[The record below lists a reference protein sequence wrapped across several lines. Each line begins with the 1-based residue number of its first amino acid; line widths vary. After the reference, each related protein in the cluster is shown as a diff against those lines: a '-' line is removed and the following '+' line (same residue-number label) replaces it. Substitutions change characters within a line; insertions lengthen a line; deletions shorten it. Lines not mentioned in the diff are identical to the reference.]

1 MSKNFAEEYKAL
13 ANEEL
18 PDLWNRIE
26 AGLTPKTTA
35 LAEEAEDIQ
44 DIKQKETEPVIKPGK
59 GKVIS
64 FLLRYR
70 TVVAAALCV
79 VVILPAAILMG
90 RINRSKSSPEFA
102 SDNAAPP
109 MDSGATTEMWDDV
122 MEEAA
127 AEEPA
132 AEEPE
137 EFGAGAAAAEDMADG
152 TMADVADALPAAMDE
167 AAEKEMQEDRSS
179 SGAISEVAADDAE
192 EELEALLD
200 KQKAEQSTNS
210 ASIQEEKKEYGK
222 SEKIYE
228 KITVEAMK
236 QTGETVE
243 TERNFYYGVEMKVIS
258 DPSGELQEG
267 TQITVWVSMLSSMAY
282 MQGEEYELDLSYD
295 PDRECPYQVKKTYFS

>member
-44 DIKQKETEPVIKPGK
+44 DIKQKETEPVIKPEK

-102 SDNAAPP
+102 SDTAAPA
-109 MDSGATTEMWDDV
+109 DNAATTEMWDDV

-127 AEEPA
+127 AEEP
-132 AEEPE
+132 E
-137 EFGAGAAAAEDMADG
+137 EFGAGAAVMEDMAEG
-152 TMADVADALPAAMDE
+152 TAADMADALPAAMDE
-167 AAEKEMQEDRSS
+167 AAEKEMQGDRNS
-179 SGAISEVAADDAE
+179 SGAISEAAADDAE
-192 EELEALLD
+192 EELETLLD
-200 KQKAEQSTNS
+200 KQKAEQSSNS

-222 SEKIYE
+222 TEKIYE
-228 KITVEAMK
+228 KITVEAME
-236 QTGETVE
+236 QTGETVK
-243 TERNFYYGVEMKVIS
+243 TERNFYYGMEMKVIS

-295 PDRECPYQVKKTYFS
+295 PDRECPYQVRKTYFS

>member
-35 LAEEAEDIQ
+35 LVEEAEDIQ
-44 DIKQKETEPVIKPGK
+44 DINQTPKETQPAKKPEK
-59 GKVIS
+59 AKIIS

-79 VVILPAAILMG
+79 VVILPAAIFMG

-102 SDNAAPP
+102 ADTAAP
-109 MDSGATTEMWDDV
+109 MDNGAATEMWDDV
-122 MEEAA
+122 A
-127 AEEPA
+127 AEVAEA

-137 EFGAGAAAAEDMADG
+137 ESGAGAAAAEDMADG
-152 TMADVADALPAAMDE
+152 TIADMTDARSSDMDE
-167 AAEKEMQEDRSS
+167 AAVKEMQGDRSS
-179 SGAISEVAADDAE
+179 SGAMSEAAADDAE
-192 EELEALLD
+192 EEMEALFD
-200 KQKAEQSTNS
+200 KQEAEQSSNA

-222 SEKIYE
+222 TEKIYE
-228 KITVEAMK
+228 RITIEAAER
-236 QTGETVE
+236 TGETVE
-243 TERNFYYGVEMKVIS
+243 TERDFYYGVEMKVIS

-282 MQGEEYELDLSYD
+282 VQGEEYELDLSYD
-295 PDRECPYQVKKTYFS
+295 PDRECPYQVKRTYFS

>member
-35 LAEEAEDIQ
+35 LAEEAEDTQ
-44 DIKQKETEPVIKPGK
+44 DIKQIPKATQPTKKPEK

-64 FLLRYR
+64 FLFRYR

-102 SDNAAPP
+102 ADTAAP
-109 MDSGATTEMWDDV
+109 MNNGATTEMWDDV
-122 MEEAA
+122 A
-127 AEEPA
+127 AEA

-137 EFGAGAAAAEDMADG
+137 EFEAGAAEDMADG
-152 TMADVADALPAAMDE
+152 TIADMTDARSSDMDE
-167 AAEKEMQEDRSS
+167 AAVKEMQGDRSS
-179 SGAISEVAADDAE
+179 SGAMSEAAADDAE
-192 EELEALLD
+192 EEMEALFDRQEANQISNAAL
-200 KQKAEQSTNS
+200 NR
-210 ASIQEEKKEYGK
+210 EEKKEYGK

-236 QTGETVE
+236 PTGETVE
-243 TERNFYYGVEMKVIS
+243 TDNDFFYGVDMKVVS

-282 MQGEEYELDLSYD
+282 VQGEEYELDLSYD
-295 PDRECPYQVKKTYFS
+295 PDRECPYQVK

>member
-44 DIKQKETEPVIKPGK
+44 DNKQTPKETQPAKKPEK

-64 FLLRYR
+64 VLFRYR

-90 RINRSKSSPEFA
+90 RINRSKSSPELA
-102 SDNAAPP
+102 ADMAAPMDNA
-109 MDSGATTEMWDDV
+109 ATTEMWDD
-122 MEEAA
+122 MA
-127 AEEPA
+127 AEAPAAEA

-137 EFGAGAAAAEDMADG
+137 ESEAGAAGDMTDGTIADMADA
-152 TMADVADALPAAMDE
+152 MPADMDE
-167 AAEKEMQEDRSS
+167 AAMKEMQGDRSS
-179 SGAISEVAADDAE
+179 SGAMSEAAADDAE
-192 EELEALLD
+192 EEMEALFD
-200 KQKAEQSTNS
+200 KQETDQISS
-210 ASIQEEKKEYGK
+210 AALNREEKKEYGK
-222 SEKIYE
+222 SEKIYS
-228 KITVEAMK
+228 KITVEAMR

-243 TERNFYYGVEMKVIS
+243 TDNDFYYGVEMKVIS

-267 TQITVWVSMLSSMAY
+267 TKITVWVSMLSSVAY
-282 MQGEEYELDLSYD
+282 APEEEYVVNLSYD
-295 PDRECPYQVKKTYFS
+295 PERECPYQVK

>member
-44 DIKQKETEPVIKPGK
+44 DNKQTPKETQPAKKPEK

-64 FLLRYR
+64 VLFRYR

-90 RINRSKSSPEFA
+90 RINRSKSSPELA
-102 SDNAAPP
+102 ADMAAPMDNA
-109 MDSGATTEMWDDV
+109 ATTEMWDD
-122 MEEAA
+122 MA
-127 AEEPA
+127 AEAPAAEA

-137 EFGAGAAAAEDMADG
+137 ESEAGAAGDMTDGTIADMADA
-152 TMADVADALPAAMDE
+152 MPADMDE
-167 AAEKEMQEDRSS
+167 AAMKEMQGDRSS
-179 SGAISEVAADDAE
+179 SGAISEAAADDAE
-192 EELEALLD
+192 EEMEALFD
-200 KQKAEQSTNS
+200 KQETDQISS
-210 ASIQEEKKEYGK
+210 AALNREEKKEYGK
-222 SEKIYE
+222 SEKIYS
-228 KITVEAMK
+228 KITVEAMR

-243 TERNFYYGVEMKVIS
+243 TDNDFYYGVEMKVIS

-267 TQITVWVSMLSSMAY
+267 TKITVWVSMLSSVAY
-282 MQGEEYELDLSYD
+282 APEEEYVVNLSYD
-295 PDRECPYQVKKTYFS
+295 PERECPYQVK

>member
-44 DIKQKETEPVIKPGK
+44 DINQTPKETHPAEKPEK
-59 GKVIS
+59 AKVIS
-64 FLLRYR
+64 FLFRYR

-79 VVILPAAILMG
+79 VVILPAAIFMG

-102 SDNAAPP
+102 TDMAAP
-109 MDSGATTEMWDDV
+109 MNNGATTEMWDDV
-122 MEEAA
+122 A
-127 AEEPA
+127 AEA

-137 EFGAGAAAAEDMADG
+137 EFEAGAAAAEDMSDG
-152 TMADVADALPAAMDE
+152 TIADMTDARSSDMDE
-167 AAEKEMQEDRSS
+167 AAVKEMQGDRSS
-179 SGAISEVAADDAE
+179 SGAMSEAAADDAE
-192 EELEALLD
+192 EEMEALFD
-200 KQKAEQSTNS
+200 KQEAEQSSNA

-222 SEKIYE
+222 TEKIYE
-228 KITVEAMK
+228 RITIEAAER
-236 QTGETVE
+236 TGETVE
-243 TERNFYYGVEMKVIS
+243 TERDFYYGVEMKVIS

-282 MQGEEYELDLSYD
+282 VQGEEYELDLSYD
-295 PDRECPYQVKKTYFS
+295 PDRECPYQVKRTYFS

>member
-44 DIKQKETEPVIKPGK
+44 DIRQTPKETQPAKKSEK

-64 FLLRYR
+64 LLFRYR

-102 SDNAAPP
+102 TDMAAP
-109 MDSGATTEMWDDV
+109 MDNGATTEMCEDV
-122 MEEAA
+122 VAEAT
-127 AEEPA
+127 

-137 EFGAGAAAAEDMADG
+137 EFEAGAAAAEDMADG
-152 TMADVADALPAAMDE
+152 TIADMTDALPTDMNE
-167 AAEKEMQEDRSS
+167 AAEKEMQGDRSS
-179 SGAISEVAADDAE
+179 SGAISEAAADDAE
-192 EELEALLD
+192 EELKALFD
-200 KQKAEQSTNS
+200 KQKNNQISS
-210 ASIQEEKKEYGK
+210 AALNREEKKEDGK
-222 SEKIYE
+222 SEKVYE
-228 KITVEAMK
+228 KITIEAMK
-236 QTGETVE
+236 QTGETVQ
-243 TERNFYYGVEMKVIS
+243 TDKNFYYGVEMKVIS

-267 TQITVWVSMLSSMAY
+267 TQITVWVSMLSSVAY

>member
-44 DIKQKETEPVIKPGK
+44 DINQTPKETQPAEKPEK
-59 GKVIS
+59 GKIIS

-79 VVILPAAILMG
+79 VVILPAVIFMG

-102 SDNAAPP
+102 ADMAAPMDNAA
-109 MDSGATTEMWDDV
+109 ATEMWDD
-122 MEEAA
+122 MA
-127 AEEPA
+127 AEAPAAGA

-137 EFGAGAAAAEDMADG
+137 ESESGAVAEDMTDG
-152 TMADVADALPAAMDE
+152 TIADMADALPAEMDE
-167 AAEKEMQEDRSS
+167 AAMKEMQGDRSS
-179 SGAISEVAADDAE
+179 SGAMSEAAADDAE
-192 EELEALLD
+192 EEMEALFD
-200 KQKAEQSTNS
+200 KQETDQISNAALNR
-210 ASIQEEKKEYGK
+210 EEKKEYGK
-222 SEKIYE
+222 SEKIYS
-228 KITVEAMK
+228 KITVEAMR

-243 TERNFYYGVEMKVIS
+243 TDNDFYYGVEMKVIS

-267 TQITVWVSMLSSMAY
+267 TKITVWVSMLSSVAY
-282 MQGEEYELDLSYD
+282 APGEECVVNLSYD
-295 PDRECPYQVKKTYFS
+295 PDRECPYQVK

>member
-44 DIKQKETEPVIKPGK
+44 DISQTPKETQPAKKPEK

-64 FLLRYR
+64 LLYRYR

-102 SDNAAPP
+102 TDMAAPMDNAA
-109 MDSGATTEMWDDV
+109 TTDMWDDMV
-122 MEEAA
+122 AEAPA
-127 AEEPA
+127 AEA

-137 EFGAGAAAAEDMADG
+137 EFGTGAVAAEDMADG
-152 TMADVADALPAAMDE
+152 TMADMAEALPADMDE
-167 AAEKEMQEDRSS
+167 AAVKEMQGDRSA
-179 SGAISEVAADDAE
+179 SGAISESAADDVE
-192 EELEALLD
+192 EEMEALFD
-200 KQKAEQSTNS
+200 KQETDQLSNAALNR
-210 ASIQEEKKEYGK
+210 EEKKEYGK
-222 SEKIYE
+222 TEKIFE
-228 KITVEAMK
+228 RIIIEAAE
-236 QTGETVE
+236 QTGETVQ
-243 TERNFYYGVEMKVIS
+243 TDKNFYYGVEMKVIS

-267 TQITVWVSMLSSMAY
+267 TKITVWVSMLSSVAY